1 MSLLSK
7 PSNRLAPGLISSD
20 ANCLHRARMD
30 FGSELPQTL
39 PWALGS
45 IQWVNAFQLCTH
57 GVSRYPQIKRLLR
70 TKPEL
75 GAVTE

>member
-7 PSNRLAPGLISSD
+7 PRNSLAPGLISSD

-45 IQWVNAFQLCTH
+45 I
-57 GVSRYPQIKRLLR
+57 
-70 TKPEL
+70 
-75 GAVTE
+75 